1 MSSTQSRQLQRVD
14 RTLNL
19 SSKRVLYRLAIIVG
33 LLLVWHLV
41 GVFGWVDSF
50 LISSPPAV
58 GAAAFDILR
67 DSGPVAAMA
76 QTLQAVLYA
85 AAIAAVAGI
94 ISGIIFGTSRLLR
107 AAFYPAILFLMST
120 PKVVFVPL
128 FMLMFGIGPEPVVA
142 FGAFQAYFYVTVT
155 VVGGIDTIN
164 SKHIQLM
171 KAFNASPVQKYNHLI
186 FPATSHALFASVW
199 FAISQA
205 FSGAIIVELFAS
217 AGGVGQLMN
226 LYRNSLRADY
236 LIALSLSLAAVAV
249 LAGTLV
255 SWIEKKATKWRQYQ
269 ANSA

>member
-1 MSSTQSRQLQRVD
+1 MSSVGTRPQKRVD
-14 RTLNL
+14 RALNNPV
-19 SSKRVLYRLAIIVG
+19 KRILMRLAVIAG
-33 LLLVWHLV
+33 LLLVWYLA
-41 GVFGWVDSF
+41 GLFGWVDSF
-50 LISSPPAV
+50 LVSSPPAV
-58 GAAAFDILR
+58 ASAAWDIVL
-67 DSGPVAAMA
+67 DDGPLAAMS
-76 QTLQAVLYA
+76 QTLRAVLYGA
-85 AAIAAVAGI
+85 LIAGVTGI
-94 ISGIIFGTSRLLR
+94 VSGIVLGTSRLLR

-128 FMLMFGIGPEPVVA
+128 FMLIFGIGPEPVVA

-164 SKHIQLM
+164 TKHIQLM
-171 KAFNASPVQKYNHLI
+171 RAFKASPIQRFNHLI
-186 FPATSHALFASVW
+186 FPATSHALFASIW

-236 LIALSLSLAAVAV
+236 LIALCLSLAAVAV

-255 SWIEKKATKWRQYQ
+255 SWFEKRAATWRRHQ
-269 ANSA
+269 NSLG